1 MANKWTIFVRKYAKQ
16 HNMSYASAFNNSK
29 ARDAYK
35 KYKDKQE
42 AGGTKVSFRG
52 KSYLVRTN
60 KKVVD
65 LSTNKE
71 TDLKYNQEGG
81 VIIKPS
87 NFAQGSHAKTK
98 TKKRRAHTRNISV
111 TGTDE

>member
-16 HNMSYASAFNNSK
+16 HKMSYAAAFNSTK
-29 ARDAYK
+29 TRDAYQ
-35 KYKDKQE
+35 KYKGQQE
-42 AGGTKVSFRG
+42 AGGTTVKFRG
-52 KSYLVRTN
+52 KSYLVRRTS

-65 LSTNKE
+65 LSTNRE

-81 VIIKPS
+81 VIEKPS
-87 NFAQGSHAKTK
+87 NVVS
-98 TKKRRAHTRNISV
+98 KKRRNTSA

>member
-16 HNMSYASAFNNSK
+16 HNMSYASAFNSSK

-35 KYKDKQE
+35 KYKGQQE
-42 AGGTKVSFRG
+42 AGGTKVKFRG
-52 KSYLVRTN
+52 KSYLVRQTS

-71 TDLKYNQEGG
+71 TDLKYDQEGG
-81 VIIKPS
+81 VIEKPS
-87 NFAQGSHAKTK
+87 NFVNSKTK
-98 TKKRRAHTRNISV
+98 TKKRRNNAA

>member
-16 HNMSYASAFNNSK
+16 HGISYASAFNSTK
-29 ARDAYK
+29 AREAYK
-35 KYKDKQE
+35 KYKGTMEK
-42 AGGTKVSFRG
+42 GGTKVKFRG

-71 TDLKYNQEGG
+71 TDLKYDQEGG
-81 VIIKPS
+81 VIEKPS
-87 NFAQGSHAKTK
+87 NFITNKTRK
-98 TKKRRAHTRNISV
+98 NKN
-111 TGTDE
+111 